1 MAQAQAL
8 SSVRFQPMKIDI
20 DNSGKK
26 EKAILFIQRLF
37 VYLIIIVL
45 CIICLFPFYVLIV
58 NCTRQNSEI
67 QQGFSWVF
75 GTSFGYNWTNLFG
88 DKNIP
93 MAKAFF
99 NSLLIA
105 FSSSILCVYFS
116 SMTAYALHQY
126 SFKLKKILYTIIL
139 MTMMIPTQVSAIGLV
154 QECTSLGLI
163 DTFWPLI
170 LPSIASP
177 IVVFFMKQ
185 YLDSVMPNEI
195 VEAAR
200 VDGANEVRIF
210 HQIALPILKPAMAVQ
225 FIFAFVGSWNN
236 YFIPALIIKSY
247 NNKTLPLI
255 IASLQVSSPE
265 AMDIGKVYMIL
276 TVAIVPLLIIYL
288 IFSKFI
294 IKGVTLGSV
303 KG

>member
-1 MAQAQAL
+1 MSQAL
-8 SSVRFQPMKIDI
+8 ASVRFQPMKINI

-37 VYLIIIVL
+37 VYLILIIL
-45 CIICLFPFYVLIV
+45 CVICLFPFYALIV

-75 GTSFGYNWTNLFG
+75 GNSFAYNWTNLFS

-139 MTMMIPTQVSAIGLV
+139 MTMMIPTQVSAIGLI
-154 QECTSLGLI
+154 QECTALGLM

-170 LPSIASP
+170 LPSIAAP
-177 IVVFFMKQ
+177 VVVFFMKQ

-210 HQIALPILKPAMAVQ
+210 HEIALPILKPAMAVQ

-236 YFIPALIIKSY
+236 YFMPALIIKSY